1 MSVPF
6 ETIEK
11 KTKNVFS
18 TIFSISRTPW
28 YNSKLN
34 SRVDDIRKIAKTSE
48 KWAKSLP
55 GPLVE
60 LSN

>member
-1 MSVPF
+1 MFFLYFLYLPD
-6 ETIEK
+6 TIEQ
-11 KTKNVFS
+11 F
-18 TIFSISRTPW
+18 
-28 YNSKLN
+28 KLN

-48 KWAKSLP
+48 KWAKYLP

>member
-6 ETIEK
+6 DTIEK
-11 KTKNVFS
+11 TKNMFFY
-18 TIFSISRTPW
+18 IFSISRTRW

-34 SRVDDIRKIAKTSE
+34 SRVDDNRKIAKTSE
-48 KWAKSLP
+48 KLAKFLP